1 MKVDA
6 IIFDKDGTLIDFDA
20 FWVGV
25 SVSALED
32 ILSGLERRDIPI
44 EEILEAYGVY
54 DGVTDID
61 GVLCK
66 GTYAEMAEIFSQ
78 ILACHGCSLSAEA
91 AEALIVDA
99 YNRSTDKGKILPTC
113 PDLASALEALKKRGA
128 RLAIVTTDNPEITE
142 ECLRALGIY
151 DLFDKIYTDDGK
163 TPKKPDPTAAL
174 NFMELVGASPER
186 TLMVGDTMTDVT
198 FARRAGISVCAL
210 ASSTKAREALL
221 PHADAVISKISE
233 LVELTEGGEE
243 C

>member
-25 SVSALED
+25 SVAALVD
-32 ILSGLERRDIPI
+32 VLSGLGRQDIPI

-66 GTYAEMAEIFSQ
+66 GTYAQMAEIFSD
-78 ILACHGCSLSAEA
+78 ILARHGCSLPAEM
-91 AEALIVDA
+91 AEELIVDA
-99 YNRSTDKGKILPTC
+99 YNRSTDKGNILPTC
-113 PDLASALEALKKRGA
+113 PTLARTLEALKKRGI
-128 RLAIVTTDNPEITE
+128 RLAVVTTDNPEITE
-142 ECLRALGIY
+142 RCLRALKIY
-151 DLFDKIYTDDGK
+151 RLFDKIYTDDGK
-163 TPKKPDPTAAL
+163 TPKKPDPAAAL

-186 TLMVGDTMTDVT
+186 TLMVGDTVTDVT
-198 FARRAGISVCAL
+198 FARRAGISVCAV
-210 ASSTKAREALL
+210 ARSTKAREALL
-221 PHADAVISKISE
+221 PHTDAVISKISE
-233 LVELTEGGEE
+233 LLELTEGREE

>member
-25 SVSALED
+25 SVAALED
-32 ILSGLERRDIPI
+32 ILAGLGRRDIPI
-44 EEILEAYGVY
+44 EEILKAYGVY
-54 DGVTDID
+54 EGVTDID

-66 GTYAEMAEIFSQ
+66 GTYAQMAEIFSQ
-78 ILACHGCSLSAEA
+78 ILARHGCSVSTEA

-113 PDLASALEALKKRGA
+113 PDLASTLESLKKSGV
-128 RLAIVTTDNPEITE
+128 RLAVVTTDNPEITE
-142 ECLRALGIY
+142 RCLCTLGIS
-151 DLFDKIYTDDGK
+151 DLFDRIYTDDGK
-163 TPKKPDPTAAL
+163 TPKKPDPAAAIG
-174 NFMELVGASPER
+174 FMELVGVPPER

-198 FARRAGISVCAL
+198 FARRAGISVCAV
-210 ASSTKAREALL
+210 ASSIKAREALL

-233 LVELTEGGEE
+233 LAELTEGREE